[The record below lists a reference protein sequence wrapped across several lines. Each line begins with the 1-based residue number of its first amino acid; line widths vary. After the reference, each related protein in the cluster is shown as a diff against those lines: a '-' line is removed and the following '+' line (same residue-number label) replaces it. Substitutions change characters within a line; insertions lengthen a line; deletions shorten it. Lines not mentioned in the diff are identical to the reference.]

1 MVGGGARGCAVTW
14 SMWDTGAKVP
24 RSRHWWEVWCR
35 LGVWAHEL
43 AVYSQTVT
51 KLTEYALESQ
61 GPVALLPLPE
71 VWVPPFFSLLHP
83 RECFSFLPRVDFR
96 TKVVLVLGEPA
107 DPRG

>member
-24 RSRHWWEVWCR
+24 RPRHWWEVWGR

-51 KLTEYALESQ
+51 KLTEPALESQ

-71 VWVPPFFSLLHP
+71 IWVPPF
-83 RECFSFLPRVDFR
+83 FSFLPRVDLR
-96 TKVVLVLGEPA
+96 TKVVPVLGEPA